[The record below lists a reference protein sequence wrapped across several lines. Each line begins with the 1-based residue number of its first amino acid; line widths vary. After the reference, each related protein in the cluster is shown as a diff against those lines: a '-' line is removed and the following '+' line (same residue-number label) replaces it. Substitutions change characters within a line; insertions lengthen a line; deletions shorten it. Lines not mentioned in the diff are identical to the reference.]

1 MRTTLVIGSLAVGL
15 LAGCGTSRTPVSP
28 APSASSEPSTSAA
41 PAASPAPASS
51 AVTSASPASSAAG
64 AFTVCPTQVDGAA
77 CPLPPGDY
85 TAAVHDRF
93 SFSISEDGWQEER
106 QQTAEFATR
115 IVLSRVD
122 DPGLRLTFLSG
133 STGPTSP
140 VDLGA
145 SAIAPAGFTAG
156 QPVDVTISGTQ
167 AQYLDFVAAG
177 ALAPATLTVDDVSL
191 SVEPGRSYRLTLAK
205 IPMDQEAAAV
215 LMVTQAPT
223 DTFATFLTMA
233 DSVVKSVKF

>member
-1 MRTTLVIGSLAVGL
+1 MRITLVIGWLAVGL

-28 APSASSEPSTSAA
+28 APSASPEPITSAA

-51 AVTSASPASSAAG
+51 VASASPTSSAAG
-64 AFTVCPTQVDGAA
+64 AFTVCPTQVDGPV
-77 CPLPPGDY
+77 CPIPPGDY

-106 QQTAEFATR
+106 QQSAEFATR

-122 DPGLRLTFLSG
+122 DPDLRLTFLSG
-133 STGPTSP
+133 PTGPTSP
-140 VDLGA
+140 VDWGA

-156 QPVDVTISGTQ
+156 QPVDVTISGTR
-167 AQYLDFVAAG
+167 AQYVDFVAAG
-177 ALAPATLTVDDVSL
+177 AKAPATLTVDDVSL

-205 IPMDQEAAAV
+205 IPMDQESAIV
-215 LMVTQAPT
+215 LMVTEAPT
-223 DTFATFLTMA
+223 DTFASFLTMA